1 MRQAA
6 FATSWLAGDRCKDGR
21 VRGRN
26 IPSHRS
32 SGEARLNAGKCS
44 SLGRKDAARFFGQ
57 LIGPIELIENGCM
70 ENARIQGEQ
79 LARGLGRLKE
89 EFAFIGDA
97 RGLGLMQAIEI
108 VKPRATKDTRNKALR
123 DRILQEAYQRGL
135 LLLGCGENSI
145 RFCPPL
151 IISREQVDGALSIL
165 DDCLRAV

>member
-1 MRQAA
+1 
-6 FATSWLAGDRCKDGR
+6 
-21 VRGRN
+21 
-26 IPSHRS
+26 
-32 SGEARLNAGKCS
+32 
-44 SLGRKDAARFFGQ
+44 
-57 LIGPIELIENGCM
+57 M
-70 ENARIQGEQ
+70 ENARIQGEH
-79 LARGLGRLKE
+79 LARGLARLKE
-89 EFAFIGDA
+89 QFAFIGDA

-165 DDCLRAV
+165 DDCLRAVGNPPRRRAKNHKGFFHGAAQPQPKLCDSCASLPLGGISCSSWTTKPAKQSLDCLKYWLG